1 MARSKTGSKVSRPAP
16 LPPPPPAP
24 PARRRAAL
32 VLALGAPLLAAAA
45 LGVALLVSNE
55 KDAPASAPPAAPP
68 EIPQIEERA
77 GLDPSLVAAVE
88 SKIAAVERDAANAE
102 AWGDLGRLYHAH
114 GYYDLARRSYEIA
127 ERLAPRVA
135 AWPYYLGVLASGRG
149 ESKTAIDA
157 LGRALALD
165 GNYPATQL
173 RLGNLLFTDG
183 QLEAA
188 ERRYGALVLQAP
200 DQAWG
205 YLGRGK
211 VARRQGRLEEAAE
224 LLEQAVARAPE
235 DREGSYLLAMTYR
248 ELGRSE
254 SAQRQLDGLD
264 GKARAW
270 PPDPLMEAIRTGRQ
284 DLQSLNRL
292 ANRLF
297 AQGDA
302 EGAAAIYRTILTAD
316 PEHFDAHYN
325 LGIVQR
331 QQGSLLEAQASFEAA
346 IRSRP
351 ESAEAHFALA
361 VTYASRQELAKAADE
376 IAIVLRIDPE
386 HEGARAVLAGRTP

>member
-1 MARSKTGSKVSRPAP
+1 
-16 LPPPPPAP
+16 
-24 PARRRAAL
+24 
-32 VLALGAPLLAAAA
+32 VLGTALLAAGA
-45 LGVALLVSNE
+45 LVGVLVWKQNDGSS
-55 KDAPASAPPAAPP
+55 PPSVSAMPP
-68 EIPQIEERA
+68 EIPRIEDQA
-77 GLDPSLVAAVE
+77 ALDPSLVAAVE
-88 SKIAAVERDAANAE
+88 QRVAAVRRDPANGE
-102 AWGDLGRLYHAH
+102 AYGDLGRLYHAH

-149 ESKTAIDA
+149 ESAAAIDW
-157 LGRALALD
+157 LRRSLALD
-165 GNYPATQL
+165 PDYAAAQL
-173 RLGNLLFTDG
+173 RLGNVLFVDG

-188 ERRYGALVLQAP
+188 EEVYRALVLHAP
-200 DQAWG
+200 NQPWG

-211 VARRQGRLEEAAE
+211 VARRRGRLDEAAE
-224 LLEQAVARAPE
+224 LFEQAVARAPG

-254 SAQRQLDGLD
+254 NARRQLAELE

-270 PPDPLMEAIRTGRQ
+270 PPDPLMELIRTGRQ
-284 DLQSLNRL
+284 DLQSLLQL

-302 EGAAAIYRTILTAD
+302 EGAASLYRAILAAD
-316 PEHFDAHYN
+316 PEHYDAHYN

-331 QQGSLLEAQASFEAA
+331 QQGLLAEAQASFESA

-361 VTYASRQELAKAADE
+361 VTYASRQELAKAAEE
-376 IAIVLRIDPE
+376 IETVLRLDPD